1 MKFPIASN
9 ILNLKTFLCLIV
21 ISYRCNSFQTKTN
34 IGKAFLSKNCNPN
47 PVGKTSIHS
56 SSKFNNEENAIDETT
71 KQSRRSF
78 FRNVVISSGIIAQGI
93 GITKPQKSNALLPGK
108 LGGLSNKIRRV
119 SLVMDELQR
128 DLMQERWDL
137 IETYPAQLR
146 AYVPV
151 FTSYTDTAFASDA
164 ATDKSLR
171 VALRYEVGRFFASLE
186 RLRQA
191 AARRSLDD
199 CYIAYSD
206 MAVHYDRYLHT
217 GDLYTYTDDL
227 ISTEPFFQNVTD
239 ASLIFSDP
247 VKDPPEV
254 RDLILLASGPDKG
267 KTGIMIGIY
276 KDGSQNCVVKLDKY
290 RSKYGIREIRVVP
303 RKWVAKRLGEQDPD
317 AVFLLPRRSAK
328 ERSKL

>member
-1 MKFPIASN
+1 MGTVSQ
-9 ILNLKTFLCLIV
+9 
-21 ISYRCNSFQTKTN
+21 CNSFQTKN
-34 IGKAFLSKNCNPN
+34 DLGKAFILNNYN
-47 PVGKTSIHS
+47 TNIIGKTTIFS
-56 SSKFNNEENAIDETT
+56 SSKSNDKGKTIKNYEIDTN

-78 FRNVVISSGIIAQGI
+78 FRDLAISGSAIALGN
-93 GITKPQKSNALLPGK
+93 GMPEKSNALLPSK

-119 SLVMDELQR
+119 CLIMDELQR

-164 ATDKSLR
+164 PTDKSLR

-191 AARRSLDD
+191 SARRSLDD

-206 MAVHYDRYLHT
+206 MAVHFDRYLHT

-227 ISTEPFFQNVTD
+227 ISTEPFYQNVTD
-239 ASLIFSDP
+239 ASLVFSDP
-247 VKDPPEV
+247 KQDPPEV
-254 RDLILLASGPDKG
+254 RDLILLVSGPDKG

-276 KDGSQNCVVKLDKY
+276 KDGSQKCVVKLDKY

-303 RKWVAKRLGEQDPD
+303 FKWVAKRFGEQDPD
-317 AVFLLPRRSAK
+317 GVFLLPRRSAR